1 MGTYVAI
8 TKGAAGVVPPVS
20 LAFWRWFFAFLILL
34 PFVFEK
40 IKNNQNQIKK
50 EWKKLLFLGFTG
62 FCICGILPAISGMT
76 TTVINMGIIYS
87 ASPIFIILFSFFLF
101 KEKINKYGIIGII
114 ICLIGVTAVLAKG
127 NFNNLLKLKFTS
139 GDLWIAGAMISWA
152 IYSIYLMNFR
162 SKFDLITRFVLMSFF
177 GILCI
182 IPLYIIENSYFISTN
197 FDFNFFKWTLLAS
210 ILPGIIAFL
219 MYSKLQKLVGASLTG
234 LTVYLIPIYS
244 SIYGYF
250 LFNEEL
256 FLYHLFGGFFVITG
270 LVIANKNLFK
280 IK

>member
-1 MGTYVAI
+1 
-8 TKGAAGVVPPVS
+8 
-20 LAFWRWFFAFLILL
+20 
-34 PFVFEK
+34 
-40 IKNNQNQIKK
+40 
-50 EWKKLLFLGFTG
+50 
-62 FCICGILPAISGMT
+62 
-76 TTVINMGIIYS
+76 
-87 ASPIFIILFSFFLF
+87 
-101 KEKINKYGIIGII
+101 
-114 ICLIGVTAVLAKG
+114 
-127 NFNNLLKLKFTS
+127 
-139 GDLWIAGAMISWA
+139 
-152 IYSIYLMNFR
+152 
-162 SKFDLITRFVLMSFF
+162 MSFF

-219 MYSKLQKLVGASLTG
+219 MYSKLQKLVGASSTG
-234 LTVYLIPIYS
+234 FTVYLIPIYS

-280 IK
+280 I